1 MTSAIKSRPR
11 YADRLALDPSGL
23 VHVIVALGAAAV
35 EPIAACFAQGS
46 EGIGAPVRVLSVGAE
61 VPLEIPVSHY
71 QDEAG
76 LLRALRGILE
86 GARMGLRLY
95 AVGPEAF
102 LWAID
107 RVAIDYGFGKGEVIK
122 FPAGSLARRVY
133 CSHCKTMSDGVVS
146 NLHRC
151 PVCDTVLQVRDHFSR
166 RLGAFMGVKADAELP
181 GVLPETVELFP

>member
-11 YADRLALDPSGL
+11 YADRLSLDLSGR
-23 VHVIVALGAAAV
+23 VHVIVAVGTAAV
-35 EPIAACFAQGS
+35 APIAACFSQGCD
-46 EGIGAPVRVLSVGAE
+46 GIGAAIRVLSVGAE
-61 VPLEIPVSHY
+61 IPLGIPVSHFH
-71 QDEAG
+71 DETA

-86 GARMGLRLY
+86 VSRMGLRLY

-102 LWAID
+102 LWTVDHIAM
-107 RVAIDYGFGKGEVIK
+107 DYGFGKGEVIK

-133 CSHCKTMSDGVVS
+133 CSHCKTISDGVVT

-151 PVCDTVLQVRDHFSR
+151 PGCGTTLQVRDHFSR

-181 GVLPETVELFP
+181 GVLPETVELFR